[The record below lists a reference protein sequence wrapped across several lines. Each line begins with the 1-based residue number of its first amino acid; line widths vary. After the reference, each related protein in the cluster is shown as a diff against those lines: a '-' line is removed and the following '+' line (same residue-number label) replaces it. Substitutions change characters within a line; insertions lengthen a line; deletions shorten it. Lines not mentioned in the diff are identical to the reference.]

1 MYVCVEDAAQT
12 IRTVSRD
19 ILEKIAC
26 PTISQLEDGEI
37 LVIDQVA
44 PIVVENMLIYL
55 NMKSSGAFEACAPS
69 YFERIR
75 TESLLSTL
83 KTLMASL
90 GCTAFEMDANRFART
105 QTDPT
110 EKLRMTFK
118 SKLKL

>member
-1 MYVCVEDAAQT
+1 MYVCVEDAAHT

-19 ILEKIAC
+19 ILLKIAC
-26 PTISQLEDGEI
+26 PALSQLEDGEI

-44 PIVVENMLIYL
+44 PIIVENMLIYL
-55 NMKSSGAFEACAPS
+55 NMKSSGTFETCAPS
-69 YFERIR
+69 YFERVR
-75 TESLLSTL
+75 TESLLSSL
-83 KTLMASL
+83 KNLMASL